1 LGALSWR
8 PTADGSPT
16 LWSEAFGEAF
26 HSAEGARLEAERKF
40 VAPAQLERFPPG
52 HCLQVLDLCVGLG
65 YNSAALL
72 EAAQERGLAI
82 QWWGLE
88 LDPRPLQLALADPS
102 FRRCWRPATLGAL
115 DQLGANGHW
124 RLKAGAP
131 AANQD
136 RGLGEPSGT
145 APQDSWGRWWLGDAR
160 SQLAAV
166 QAELAAQGQGGCD
179 LVLHDA
185 FSPAH
190 CPQLWSLEFLRQLAQ
205 TLKPDGRLLTYCSA
219 AAVRWSLRELGLE
232 LASLGPSSNPGA
244 THGSTLGSTHQ
255 APDEQPAS
263 ELPGAQGS
271 QPSPPSASGLADNE
285 FRTQPQNDLQN
296 ELQNDSQN
304 ELQAGVPAT
313 SPTTET
319 PGAPSPSVPRAW
331 PSKSWSYG
339 TVASPQPLSPDPR
352 GLLRPLSPMEQDH
365 LSSRAAEPYRDPTGQ
380 ATAAAI
386 LSARQQ
392 AQASHPGPS
401 TSAWRRR
408 WGLVRRPGISPDAT
422 P

>member
-1 LGALSWR
+1 MGALSWR

-82 QWWGLE
+82 RWWGLE

-102 FRRCWRPATLGAL
+102 FRRCWHPSTLGAL

-131 AANQD
+131 DANQE
-136 RGLGEPSGT
+136 RGLGEPSGA

-166 QAELAAQGQGGCD
+166 QAELAAEGQGGCD

-190 CPQLWSLEFLRQLAQ
+190 CPQLWSLDFLRQLAQ

-232 LASLGPSSNPGA
+232 LASLGPSSSPGA
-244 THGSTLGSTHQ
+244 THGSTDQ
-255 APDEQPAS
+255 APEEQPAS
-263 ELPGAQGS
+263 KLPE
-271 QPSPPSASGLADNE
+271 ASN
-285 FRTQPQNDLQN
+285 
-296 ELQNDSQN
+296 
-304 ELQAGVPAT
+304 
-313 SPTTET
+313 
-319 PGAPSPSVPRAW
+319 PSVPGAW

-380 ATAAAI
+380 ATAEAI
-386 LSARQQ
+386 LAARQQ
-392 AQASHPGPS
+392 AQARHPGPS

-408 WGLVRRPGISPDAT
+408 WGLVRRPGISADAA